1 MATGSVIAAY
11 IAAGSAAVGAGVAV
25 KGAIDAKKARKEQAA
40 ANEKSEAAAL
50 AATKEQ
56 EALALA
62 EKKKADTKLEQQRA
76 RILKGQTGRGGLLF
90 GEETGVTDTTRK
102 QTLGA

>member
-1 MATGSVIAAY
+1 MAAISTIVLA
-11 IAAGSAAVGAGVAV
+11 SAAAIGAGAAV
-25 KGAIDAKKARKEQAA
+25 TGAVEAKKGRKAQAA
-40 ANEKSEAAAL
+40 ANAKSEAAAL

-56 EALALA
+56 EALALT

>member
-1 MATGSVIAAY
+1 MGITVLAVASLIGAATG
-11 IAAGSAAVGAGVAV
+11 AAGAVQ
-25 KGAIDAKKARKEQAA
+25 ARKGRKAQAA

-56 EALALA
+56 EALALT

-90 GEETGVTDTTRK
+90 SEETGVTDTTRK